1 MLWKWSYAA
10 TLRKPASSSS
20 ISPQCR
26 RSVSQGLG
34 SFQSPGAHPS
44 EPPAKLLLSLL
55 HPPLAMLP
63 FFVPLLVP
71 SPHVFHSSCS
81 TFYFPQQPLFNL
93 CHLFLLSPQQ
103 WPLFAFTLLSIF
115 PSVPFRSSSPPS
127 YPASLQP
134 CIIRPKHK
142 PAQAHIWKEF
152 GHGSFLPRRL
162 NI

>member
-1 MLWKWSYAA
+1 MKWSYAA
-10 TLRKPASSSS
+10 ALRSPASSSS
-20 ISPQCR
+20 SSLSPQCR

-55 HPPLAMLP
+55 HPLSS
-63 FFVPLLVP
+63 FVPLVPLVP
-71 SPHVFHSSCS
+71 LFRLLAFISPLRFSLFS
-81 TFYFPQQPLFNL
+81 TSTIYSWFCLKKRRFSFFFALS
-93 CHLFLLSPQQ
+93 LLSV
-103 WPLFAFTLLSIF
+103 S
-115 PSVPFRSSSPPS
+115 PSLPFRSSSSPS
-127 YPASLQP
+127 DPAPLQP

-142 PAQAHIWKEF
+142 PVQAHIWKEF